1 MGMYEEE
8 PAGPKRSALV
18 ARLLVAVVLAVLLG
32 GTTAVVIR
40 YASSPAAPVARPGPT
55 ASAQTDP
62 PQPLPAVA
70 PVPSSPSAA
79 PSPSPSR
86 TVAARPVA
94 KPSSA
99 SPVPTRRPLYYVPS
113 DGLCAH
119 MDFTAL
125 AALDTTGDKTPQVVS
140 SVKPGGNP
148 PGAVCQ
154 GSLNRMTIRLAGVS
168 TFVDP
173 AAAAARWTPVDE
185 SDLAGFRHIPGIGDD
200 AIGYYTTEPTTYSVA
215 FRISNMTG
223 FVTVHRFDPDAATFQ
238 AAVIATAKSMTV
250 LLPTR

>member
-1 MGMYEEE
+1 VHREEGIGRL
-8 PAGPKRSALV
+8 ARRLV
-18 ARLLVAVVLAVLLG
+18 VAVTLALLLG
-32 GTTAVVIR
+32 GTTAVAIR
-40 YASSPAAPVARPGPT
+40 YVSSPATPAARPSPT
-55 ASAQTDP
+55 VSAQPDQPTQTTVADP
-62 PQPLPAVA
+62 S
-70 PVPSSPSAA
+70 PSSPSPSAS
-79 PSPSPSR
+79 PSPSGSR

-94 KPSSA
+94 KPSSP

-125 AALDTTGDKTPQVVS
+125 AALDTTGDKTPQVIS

-168 TFVDP
+168 TYTDP
-173 AAAAARWTPVDE
+173 ATAAARWTPADE
-185 SDLAGFRHIPGIGDD
+185 SDLAGFRHIPGLGDD
-200 AIGYYTTEPTTYSVA
+200 AIGYYTTEPTTYSVS

-223 FVTVHRFDPDAATFQ
+223 FVTVRRFDPDAASFQ